1 MLPDFKLNQ
10 LLKCKL
16 KLNQWAWTLTCIKLD
31 LEKRLS
37 LRHIYKP
44 IWMSSSKLRWTV
56 NSLKVLMNNI
66 KLNSLETSSTLLN
79 ADSKIAEALFK
90 PKLKLTL
97 KKHPNNQLLQKLTLE
112 KKLLILK
119 TGHLVSETPSQ
130 LSARKTPS
138 QHHPPELWFN

>member
-1 MLPDFKLNQ
+1 MLPDSKLNQ

-16 KLNQWAWTLTCIKLD
+16 KSRPWAWTPTCIKLD
-31 LEKRLS
+31 LEKRLF

-97 KKHPNNQLLQKLTLE
+97 KKHPNNQLLQKPIQE
-112 KKLLILK
+112 RKLKILK
-119 TGHLVSETPSQ
+119 TGHLVSEM
-130 LSARKTPS
+130 PS
-138 QHHPPELWFN
+138 QHLAIKMESQSHPPEL